1 LFRKESF
8 IIDKKSEKNMIY
20 ARSIRKYVLHLG
32 VLLALGSLTA
42 CSQTKYGVVKIDSIP
57 PGAEVINLKDDTHLG
72 MTPLLVT
79 WQSKDEEVKNATV
92 ELRKI
97 GYVEEITSFWVQLRH
112 KTKDDATQ
120 EPQPITIELK
130 KRN

>member
-1 LFRKESF
+1 MISKYSIPKLFVK
-8 IIDKKSEKNMIY
+8 
-20 ARSIRKYVLHLG
+20 LC
-32 VLLALGSLTA
+32 LLFAFTLLTA
-42 CSQTKYGVVKIDSIP
+42 CGQTMYGVVKIESIP

-79 WQSKDEEVKNATV
+79 WEAGDDTAKHATV

-97 GYVEEITSFWVQLRH
+97 GYVEEITSFWVNMRYKSKEEASL
-112 KTKDDATQ
+112 D
-120 EPQPITIELK
+120 PQPVTIELK

>member
-1 LFRKESF
+1 MRKNKIS
-8 IIDKKSEKNMIY
+8 S
-20 ARSIRKYVLHLG
+20 KYLTKYYLI
-32 VLLALGSLTA
+32 VLLLSLSG
-42 CSQTKYGVVKIDSIP
+42 CGQTMYGVVKIESIP

-79 WQSKDEEVKNATV
+79 WESDDDDTRYATV

-97 GYVEEITSFWVQLRH
+97 GYTEEITSFWVKLRH
-112 KTKDDATQ
+112 KSKEAASL
-120 EPQPITIELK
+120 EAQPVIIELK

>member
-1 LFRKESF
+1 MAGLQYF
-8 IIDKKSEKNMIY
+8 
-20 ARSIRKYVLHLG
+20 ARFC
-32 VLLALGSLTA
+32 VLLLISSLAA
-42 CSQTKYGVVKIDSIP
+42 CSQTMYGVVKIESIP

-79 WQSKDEEVKNATV
+79 WEGEEDDARHATV

-97 GYVEEITSFWVQLRH
+97 GYMEQITSFWVKMRH
-112 KTKDDATQ
+112 KTKEDASK
-120 EPQPITIELK
+120 EPQPVTVELK